1 MNLSNVNLF
10 NVKLFNRVAAAL
22 MGLFMLMAGPA
33 VAAPKAEAIARWQ
46 KSGAGATVDYGA
58 WNSFLKRYGS
68 RAADGRTVFAYAR
81 VSDADKNAFYAVV
94 NRLEAVDVDQL
105 NKQQQLAYWINLY
118 NAATVE
124 VVLRAYPVS
133 SILYIR
139 DGLLPKGP
147 WDRKVV
153 TVKGQQLSLNNIE
166 HGILRPIFKDPRVH
180 FAVNCASFG
189 CPNLALE
196 AYEPGSLNAQLDA
209 GARGYVN
216 DPRGFVVKGNSL
228 VASQIFDWYGGD
240 FGGPTGVLAF
250 ARRFATPQ
258 TARALGS
265 RTAIN
270 SYAYDWSLNEA
281 K

>member
-1 MNLSNVNLF
+1 MKAF
-10 NVKLFNRVAAAL
+10 NMRLLAVVFAAL
-22 MGLFMLMAGPA
+22 IGLLAMVAGSA
-33 VAAPKAEAIARWQ
+33 QAAPKAQVLTRWQ
-46 KSGAGATVDYGA
+46 KSGAGASVDYGA

-68 RAADGRTVFAYAR
+68 RTADGRTNIAYSK
-81 VSDADKNAFYAVV
+81 VSAADKTAFYALVDQ
-94 NRLEAVDVDQL
+94 LEAVNVDQL
-105 NKQQQLAYWINLY
+105 NRQQQLAYWINLY

-139 DGLLPKGP
+139 DGLLPSGP
-147 WDRKVV
+147 WDRKVLR
-153 TVKGQQLSLNNIE
+153 VKGEQLSLNNIE

-196 AYEPGSLNAQLDA
+196 AYEPATLGAQLDA

-216 DPRGFVVKGNSL
+216 DPRGLAVKNNAL
-228 VASQIFDWYGGD
+228 VASRIFDWYGAD
-240 FGGPTGVLAF
+240 FGGPAGVLAF
-250 ARRFATPQ
+250 ARRFGTPQ
-258 TARALGS
+258 TVRALAG
-265 RTAIN
+265 RTKIDSFDYN
-270 SYAYDWSLNEA
+270 WSLNDA

>member
-1 MNLSNVNLF
+1 M
-10 NVKLFNRVAAAL
+10 KLFKERLFGLVAAAL
-22 MGLFMLMAGPA
+22 MGLLVMAAGTA
-33 VAAPKAEAIARWQ
+33 TAAPKAALLVRWQ
-46 KSGAGATVDYGA
+46 KSGAGATVDYGR

-68 RAADGRTVFAYAR
+68 RTADGRTNIAYGKLTA
-81 VSDADKNAFYAVV
+81 ADKTAFYGIVDQ
-94 NRLEAVDVDQL
+94 LEAVNVDQL
-105 NKQQQLAYWINLY
+105 TKQQQLAYWINLY

-139 DGLLPKGP
+139 DGLLPSGP
-147 WDRKVV
+147 WDRKVLR
-153 TVKGQQLSLNNIE
+153 VKGEQLSLNNIE

-196 AYEPGSLNAQLDA
+196 AYEPATLGAQLDA

-216 DPRGFVVKGNSL
+216 DPRGLAVKGNAL
-228 VASQIFDWYGGD
+228 VASRIFDWYGVD
-240 FGGPTGVLAF
+240 FGGPSGVLAF

-258 TARALGS
+258 TARLLAG
-265 RTAIN
+265 RTKID
-270 SYAYDWSLNEA
+270 SYDYDWSLNDA